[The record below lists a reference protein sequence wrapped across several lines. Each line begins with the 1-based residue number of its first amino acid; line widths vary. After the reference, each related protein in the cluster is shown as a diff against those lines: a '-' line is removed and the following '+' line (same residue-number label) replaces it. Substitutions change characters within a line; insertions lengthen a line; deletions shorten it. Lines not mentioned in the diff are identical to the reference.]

1 MGGPKYPF
9 GETVKNVSPYHKI
22 NNGFSQRCDQQ
33 GVHKRPLMIAYEDG
47 STKGIRTFV
56 ANNNITKIQTK
67 GALKYH
73 PEIKIQPSHRR
84 N

>member
-1 MGGPKYPF
+1 
-9 GETVKNVSPYHKI
+9 
-22 NNGFSQRCDQQ
+22 
-33 GVHKRPLMIAYEDG
+33 MIAYEDG